1 MKLLATGEDTYR
13 ARRDSHI
20 IQSPATK
27 RLVPYAEPQ
36 NCEQDSN
43 RRESRSHTNHLAGI
57 RSCRCDLQIVNPS
70 SGKRR
75 WHLEKGQEQKQEPDM
90 IGDMSKL

>member
-1 MKLLATGEDTYR
+1 MKLLAAGEDAYR

-20 IQSPATK
+20 IHSPATK
-27 RLVPYAEPQ
+27 RLVAYTEPQ
-36 NCEQDSN
+36 NREQNSN
-43 RRESRSHTNHLAGI
+43 RRESRSHANHLTGI

-70 SGKRR
+70 NGERR
-75 WHLEKGQEQKQEPDM
+75 WHLEKDQEQRQEPAM